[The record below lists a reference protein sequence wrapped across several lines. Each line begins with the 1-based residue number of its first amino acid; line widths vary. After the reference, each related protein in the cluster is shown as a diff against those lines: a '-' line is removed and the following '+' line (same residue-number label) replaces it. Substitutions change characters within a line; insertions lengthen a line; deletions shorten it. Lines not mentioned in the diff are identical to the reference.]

1 MSDVQAV
8 ETILGAL
15 VATLSAVW
23 IVAVAI
29 LVLVIVANWK
39 VFTKAGEKGWK
50 SIVPIL
56 NTITLFK
63 IAGVSPLLILGYL
76 LSFIPVLGA
85 VICLGITIYVY
96 YKLAKAF
103 GKDAGFVVGLVLL
116 NSIFMMILGFGKA
129 EYQLE
134 AKN

>member
-1 MSDVQAV
+1 MIKQKRKLNMLKVRRC
-8 ETILGAL
+8 I
-15 VATLSAVW
+15 

-63 IAGVSPLLILGYL
+63 IAGVSPLLILWYL